1 MQIASWLASLSL
13 IIPEGLKDLLT
24 PESMRNM
31 YMGTH
36 NIMTLSAIVFQ
47 VFTAFTAIFGNYS
60 T

>member
-1 MQIASWLASLSL
+1 MHIPLWLTSLSL
-13 IIPEGLKDLLT
+13 IIPEGLKNLLT

-31 YMGTH
+31 YMYTH
-36 NIMTLSAIVFQ
+36 TITTLSATAFQ